1 MPLGSVTRLAGR
13 PDQEHS
19 CQSISDEVR
28 RYLRTG
34 ESDPL
39 YRAWPGGGIF
49 ERANRAHAD
58 LRGALVEA
66 VRQRTSGL
74 RHPVMPQIETIAFT
88 KAKVAPMVRG
98 LFPRAEQEVVLD
110 ALGRSVVF
118 LTNANIE
125 AILMGPGF
133 DSAAWDLANLY
144 LGSLGA
150 ELLSEQAPAIVG
162 LSQETTCYVSSGY
175 FTEEDPFA
183 DFVVH
188 EVSHIFHNV
197 KRASLDLPSTRSRE
211 WLLDIDYRK
220 RETFA
225 YSCEVFSR
233 IIDRAKSPAERR
245 RLAEEYGQKG
255 RVSDERADSS
265 EIAGIVREAAGGRN
279 GWRVI
284 LSRCAPA
291 RIRKRP

>member
-1 MPLGSVTRLAGR
+1 
-13 PDQEHS
+13 
-19 CQSISDEVR
+19 
-28 RYLRTG
+28 
-34 ESDPL
+34 
-39 YRAWPGGGIF
+39 
-49 ERANRAHAD
+49 
-58 LRGALVEA
+58 
-66 VRQRTSGL
+66 
-74 RHPVMPQIETIAFT
+74 MPQIEPIAFT
-88 KAKVAPMVRG
+88 RAKIEPMVRG
-98 LFPRAEQEVVLD
+98 LFPRAEHEVVLG
-110 ALGRSVVF
+110 ALARSVVF
-118 LTNANIE
+118 LTDANVE
-125 AILMGPGF
+125 AILMGTGF

-144 LGSLGA
+144 LGSLDA

-162 LSQETTCYVSSGY
+162 LSQETTCYVSSAY

-245 RLAEEYGQKG
+245 RLVEEYGQKG

-265 EIAGIVREAAGGRN
+265 GVASIVREAVGGRN

-284 LSRCAPA
+284 LSRCAA
-291 RIRKRP
+291 ERIRKRP

>member
-1 MPLGSVTRLAGR
+1 MPLGSDTRLAGC
-13 PDQEHS
+13 PVQERS

-34 ESDPL
+34 ESDPP
-39 YRAWPGGGIF
+39 YRAWPGGDIF
-49 ERANRAHAD
+49 ERAKHGHAD

-74 RHPVMPQIETIAFT
+74 RHPVMPQIETFAFT
-88 KAKVAPMVRG
+88 RAKVDPMVRG
-98 LFPRAEQEVVLD
+98 LFPRAEHEVVLD
-110 ALGRSVVF
+110 ALARSVVF

-125 AILMGPGF
+125 AILMGLGF

-144 LGSLGA
+144 LGSLDA

-162 LSQETTCYVSSGY
+162 LSQETTCYVSSAY

-197 KRASLDLPSTRSRE
+197 KRVSLDLPSTRSRE

-255 RVSDERADSS
+255 CVSDERADSS
-265 EIAGIVREAAGGRN
+265 EVVSIVWEAAGVRN
-279 GWRVI
+279 GWKAI
-284 LSRCAPA
+284 LSRCAPE
-291 RIRKRP
+291 RIRKHP